1 MVVDVRMPR
10 RRQDLA
16 QQGDEV
22 SGPLRAAGEC
32 HGATEEQ
39 CEQYEQYEQYLPAQ
53 VQWISR
59 DGVSKGGGGDV
70 ARYQGPRAKT

>member
-1 MVVDVRMPR
+1 MPR

-16 QQGDEV
+16 QQGAEV

-39 CEQYEQYEQYLPAQ
+39 YEQYEQYLPAR
-53 VQWISR
+53 VQWVSR
-59 DGVSKGGGGDV
+59 DGVSKVGGGDV
-70 ARYQGPRAKT
+70 ARHQGPHAKT